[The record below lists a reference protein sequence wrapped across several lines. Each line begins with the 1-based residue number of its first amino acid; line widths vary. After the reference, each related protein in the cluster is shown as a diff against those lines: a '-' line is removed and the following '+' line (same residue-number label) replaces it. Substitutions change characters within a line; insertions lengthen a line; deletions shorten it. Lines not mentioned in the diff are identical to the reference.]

1 MPTPPKN
8 STQASNLTT
17 SLKHHGGK
25 LGVTGSCHE
34 LSINSNGN
42 KQGILIDCGL
52 FQGKDAKDNNG
63 NDKKLDIEFPI
74 SHLKALILTHTH
86 IDHIGRLP
94 WLLAK
99 GFKHPIYCTPATAE
113 LVPLMLDDGLKLQ
126 LGLNKGQRAR
136 VLELIKKQI
145 KPIPYNQWHRVPL
158 SSSSFS
164 PLEAKRSRPS
174 HLLLR
179 FQPAGHILG
188 SAYVEIKLPNNEIVV
203 FSGDLGPSN
212 TPLLPDPIPPKR
224 ADLLVIESTYGNK
237 IHDSVETRAK
247 RLQEII
253 ERSLKDGGAI
263 IIPAFSVGR
272 TQELLFDI
280 EHLIHHHKIDSK
292 IPIILDSPLA
302 NKVTK
307 QYRRFKKLWSK
318 EAKTKINNQRHPLNF
333 EQCVT
338 IESHKEHM
346 SLVNRLKTTAE
357 PCIIVAA
364 SGMCAGG
371 RVMNYLEALLPDK
384 RTDIILAGYQAH
396 GTLGRDL
403 QNQKSTV
410 WIDSQSVEV
419 KAQIHTM
426 SGYSAH
432 ADKADLIK
440 FVEGIEE
447 GRKEVVVVHGEDCVR
462 EEFERV
468 LETRNYTLR

>member
-1 MPTPPKN
+1 MPKLQKN
-8 STQASNLTT
+8 ATQTTNLDVK
-17 SLKHHGGK
+17 LKHHGGK
-25 LGVTGSCHE
+25 FGVTGSCHE
-34 LSINSNGN
+34 LSINNNSNN
-42 KQGILIDCGL
+42 HGILIDCGL
-52 FQGKDAKDNNG
+52 FQGKDAKDKNG
-63 NDKKLDIEFPI
+63 NERKLDIEFPI

-99 GFKHPIYCTPATAE
+99 GFKQPIYCTPATAE

-126 LGLNKGQRAR
+126 LGLNKGQRER
-136 VLELIKKQI
+136 VLDLIRKQI

-158 SSSSFS
+158 SSCSTRSS
-164 PLEAKRSRPS
+164 LYI
-174 HLLLR
+174 R

-188 SAYVEIKLPNNEIVV
+188 SAYVEIKLPNNKIIV

-224 ADLLVIESTYGNK
+224 ADILVIESTYGNK
-237 IHDSVETRAK
+237 RHDSVETRAS

-253 ERSLKDGGAI
+253 ERSLEDGGAI

-280 EHLIHHHKIDSK
+280 EHLIHHQKIDTK
-292 IPIILDSPLA
+292 IPVILDSPLA
-302 NKVTK
+302 SKVTK

-318 EAKTKINNQRHPLNF
+318 EAKNKIVNQRHPLNF
-333 EQCVT
+333 EQCIT
-338 IESHKEHM
+338 IDSHKEHM

-364 SGMCAGG
+364 SGMCNGG

-396 GTLGRDL
+396 GTLGRDI
-403 QNQKSTV
+403 QNKHKTV
-410 WIDSQSVEV
+410 WIDNKEIEV
-419 KAQIHTM
+419 NAQIHTM

-432 ADKADLIK
+432 ADQSDLIR
-440 FVEGIEE
+440 FVEGIKE
-447 GRKEVVVVHGEDCVR
+447 GRKEIHIVHGEKDAR
-462 EEFERV
+462 DELERK
-468 LETRNYTLR
+468 LKIMQD